1 MLYQIPYRMV
11 DGHIIVT
18 SEDGKIC
25 LIDTGSHV
33 SIGNLENILFAG
45 ARHALTPSLMGRA
58 AYEFA
63 GHRLE
68 CASMFSP
75 GWTS

>member
-1 MLYQIPYRMV
+1 MLYTIPYRMV

-33 SIGNLENILFAG
+33 SIGSPENILFAG
-45 ARHALTPSLMGRA
+45 ARHALTA
-58 AYEFA
+58 KFA
-63 GHRLE
+63 GQGRL
-68 CASMFSP
+68 
-75 GWTS
+75 